1 MGAGAM
7 ILFGFS
13 TSHPKGL
20 GEFRG
25 HMTTTRV
32 RFLDYT
38 GAFVNIIERIAE
50 TEKARKNAFVR
61 WTSST
66 GLEQSFWAFLER
78 RYGETGERLLNQAQR
93 KLQSFF
99 RRRAMRMISPTTLSV
114 EVTSFS
120 SNSFQPL
127 QHSFEMNDLAD
138 DLDAAKHL
146 WFSLQSVGPSA

>member
-1 MGAGAM
+1 MGADSM

-20 GEFRG
+20 GKFRVY
-25 HMTTTRV
+25 MTTTQV

-38 GAFVNIIERIAE
+38 GAFVNIIERMAE
-50 TEKARKNAFVR
+50 TEKARENAYVR

-66 GLEQSFWAFLER
+66 GFVQSFWEFLER
-78 RYGETGERLLNQAQR
+78 RYREAGERLLDQARR

-99 RRRAMRMISPTTLSV
+99 RRHAMRMISPTTLSV

-120 SNSFQPL
+120 SNSFLPL